1 MKTAVSLPDELFR
14 RAEGLA
20 LRLGKSRSQLYR
32 EAISEYLVRRDPHAV
47 TQAVN
52 AALDELDA
60 AQDPWLREAGRRTLE
75 RNEW

>member
-1 MKTAVSLPDELFR
+1 M
-14 RAEGLA
+14 
-20 LRLGKSRSQLYR
+20 YR